1 LNLLRPSR
9 AEQAAPVR
17 ARRIPF
23 FPEPHV
29 NDLLTIVEIVAL
41 LSVTILCIYLIPVLM
56 RFKKVLGEVEK
67 DVKEMSTRALPIL
80 ENTEY
85 VTTRLKSIA
94 ESIDDQVLTVRDSI
108 ASIRQVADNIVELER
123 RVQDRIEGPL
133 LEGISFASA
142 VVRGIRTFLERVR
155 S

>member
-1 LNLLRPSR
+1 M
-9 AEQAAPVR
+9 
-17 ARRIPF
+17 
-23 FPEPHV
+23 
-29 NDLLTIVEIVAL
+29 NDLLTITEIIAL
-41 LSVTILCIYLIPVLM
+41 LSFTVLCFYLITVLVH
-56 RFKKVLGEVEK
+56 FKKTLGEVEK
-67 DVKEMSTRALPIL
+67 DVKDISTRVVPIL

-142 VVRGIRTFLERVR
+142 VVRGVRTFLERIR

>member
-1 LNLLRPSR
+1 M
-9 AEQAAPVR
+9 
-17 ARRIPF
+17 
-23 FPEPHV
+23 
-29 NDLLTIVEIVAL
+29 NDLLTIIEIIAL
-41 LSVTILCIYLIPVLM
+41 LSLTILCVYLLTVLV
-56 RFKKVLGEVEK
+56 RFKKTLGQVER
-67 DVKEMSTRALPIL
+67 DVKELSTRVVPIL

-85 VTTRLKSIA
+85 ITTRMKSIA

-108 ASIRQVADNIVELER
+108 ASIREVADNIVDLER

-142 VVRGIRTFLERVR
+142 LVRGIRVFLERIR

>member
-1 LNLLRPSR
+1 M
-9 AEQAAPVR
+9 
-17 ARRIPF
+17 
-23 FPEPHV
+23 
-29 NDLLTIVEIVAL
+29 NDLLTVTEIVAL
-41 LSVTILCIYLIPVLM
+41 LSLTILCVYLITVLVQL
-56 RFKKVLGEVEK
+56 KKTLGEVER
-67 DVKEMSTRALPIL
+67 DMKEISTRVVPVL

-108 ASIRQVADNIVELER
+108 GSIRQVAENIVDLER

-133 LEGISFASA
+133 LDGISFASA
-142 VVRGIRTFLERVR
+142 VVRGIQTFIERVR

>member
-1 LNLLRPSR
+1 M
-9 AEQAAPVR
+9 
-17 ARRIPF
+17 
-23 FPEPHV
+23 
-29 NDLLTIVEIVAL
+29 NDLLTIVEIIAL
-41 LSVTILCIYLIPVLM
+41 LSLIVLSFYLITVLV
-56 RFKKVLGEVEK
+56 RVKKTLAEVEK
-67 DVKEMSTRALPIL
+67 DVKDLSTRIVPIL

-142 VVRGIRTFLERVR
+142 VVRGIRTFLERIR

>member
-1 LNLLRPSR
+1 M
-9 AEQAAPVR
+9 
-17 ARRIPF
+17 
-23 FPEPHV
+23 
-29 NDLLTIVEIVAL
+29 NDLLTVIEIIAL
-41 LSVTILCIYLIPVLM
+41 LSLTLLCLYLVTVLV
-56 RFKKVLGEVEK
+56 RLKKTLGEVEK
-67 DVKEMSTRALPIL
+67 DVKDISTRVVPIL

-142 VVRGIRTFLERVR
+142 VVRGIRTFAERIR

>member
-1 LNLLRPSR
+1 M
-9 AEQAAPVR
+9 
-17 ARRIPF
+17 
-23 FPEPHV
+23 
-29 NDLLTIVEIVAL
+29 NDLLTITEIIAL
-41 LSVTILCIYLIPVLM
+41 LSFTVLCFYLITVLVH
-56 RFKKVLGEVEK
+56 FKKTLGEVEK
-67 DVKEMSTRALPIL
+67 DVKDISTRVVPIL

-133 LEGISFASA
+133 LEGDF
-142 VVRGIRTFLERVR
+142 VRVR
-155 S
+155 CCARCPDFS

>member
-1 LNLLRPSR
+1 M
-9 AEQAAPVR
+9 
-17 ARRIPF
+17 
-23 FPEPHV
+23 
-29 NDLLTIVEIVAL
+29 NDLLTIIEIIAL
-41 LSVTILCIYLIPVLM
+41 LSLTILCIYLITVLV
-56 RFKKVLGEVEK
+56 RFKKTLGEVER
-67 DVKEMSTRALPIL
+67 DVRDISARVVPIL

-142 VVRGIRTFLERVR
+142 VVRGIRTFLERIR

>member
-1 LNLLRPSR
+1 M
-9 AEQAAPVR
+9 
-17 ARRIPF
+17 
-23 FPEPHV
+23 
-29 NDLLTIVEIVAL
+29 NDLLTVTEIVAL
-41 LSVTILCIYLIPVLM
+41 LSLTILCVYLITVLVQL
-56 RFKKVLGEVEK
+56 KKTLGEVER
-67 DVKEMSTRALPIL
+67 DMKEISTRVVPVL

-108 ASIRQVADNIVELER
+108 GSIRQVAENIVDLER

-133 LEGISFASA
+133 LDGISFASA
-142 VVRGIRTFLERVR
+142 VVRGIRTFIERVR

>member
-1 LNLLRPSR
+1 
-9 AEQAAPVR
+9 
-17 ARRIPF
+17 
-23 FPEPHV
+23 
-29 NDLLTIVEIVAL
+29 AL
-41 LSVTILCIYLIPVLM
+41 CVYLIPVLV
-56 RFKKVLGEVEK
+56 RFKKVLGEVER
-67 DVKEMSTRALPIL
+67 DVKEISTRALPIL

-123 RVQDRIEGPL
+123 RVQDRVEGPL

-142 VVRGIRTFLERVR
+142 VVRGIRTFLERIR

>member
-1 LNLLRPSR
+1 M
-9 AEQAAPVR
+9 
-17 ARRIPF
+17 
-23 FPEPHV
+23 
-29 NDLLTIVEIVAL
+29 NDLLTVVEIIAL
-41 LSVTILCIYLIPVLM
+41 LSLTALCVYLIPVLV
-56 RFKKVLGEVEK
+56 RFKKVLGEVER
-67 DVKEMSTRALPIL
+67 DVKEISTRALPIL

-123 RVQDRIEGPL
+123 RVQDRVEGPL

-142 VVRGIRTFLERVR
+142 VVRGIRTFLERIR

>member
-1 LNLLRPSR
+1 
-9 AEQAAPVR
+9 V
-17 ARRIPF
+17 
-23 FPEPHV
+23 
-29 NDLLTIVEIVAL
+29 
-41 LSVTILCIYLIPVLM
+41 
-56 RFKKVLGEVEK
+56 
-67 DVKEMSTRALPIL
+67 PIL

-94 ESIDDQVLTVRDSI
+94 ESIDDQVMTVRESI
-108 ASIRQVADNIVELER
+108 ASVREVADNIVALER

-142 VVRGIRTFLERVR
+142 LVRGIRTFLERVR